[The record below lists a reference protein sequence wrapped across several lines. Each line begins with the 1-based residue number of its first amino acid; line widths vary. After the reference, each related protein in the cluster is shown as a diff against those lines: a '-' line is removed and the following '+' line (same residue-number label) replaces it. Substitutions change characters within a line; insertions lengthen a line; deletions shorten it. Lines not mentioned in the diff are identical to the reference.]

1 MRSWSGSAKPG
12 ESDSLRAW
20 RPWVLEEADG
30 TLRMW
35 YTGDDGTTSKIL
47 TAVRPPGETWGRPG
61 IAIDAGFAGDT
72 DSYGAESAC
81 VVKTPGGYLMVYGG
95 FDGEV
100 GRLHMATSDDSHR
113 WDAQGT
119 IMQRG
124 PEDAGG
130 ANHPC
135 LLLTGER
142 WWLFFTGYPG
152 SSGGQRSVLVAAVSQ
167 TGASWDRVGTVLEPE
182 QGEVAVSH
190 PCVLEVSR
198 TIYLFYASDVE
209 GPIRIAMATSSDG
222 LSGTAVAR
230 SWNLQAGGPMVRAST
245 PRAWSGSTTGL
256 LGCGT
261 PAFRSAMRSSGRG
274 VQHDGLQPHRPR
286 CPGPAPRRSRCG
298 PARWSCARGDPGIA
312 SPRHQPRPSRR
323 SAPNTSGWPPRR
335 RSRRTSRA
343 TSSARCRPSDR
354 STARRPTSTQRSW
367 STTRSC
373 SPRERRPSRSRSGP
387 RICSGTSP

>member
-1 MRSWSGSAKPG
+1 MEWIREGEVSLPRTPG
-12 ESDSLRAW
+12 DSDSLRAW

-35 YTGDDGTTSKIL
+35 YTGDDGTTSRIL
-47 TAVRPPGETWGRPG
+47 RAVRPPGGNWGRPG

-95 FDGEV
+95 FDGQV
-100 GRLHMATSDDSHR
+100 SRLHMATSDDSHR

-124 PEDAGG
+124 PEDEGG

-135 LLLTGER
+135 LLMTGER

-167 TGASWDRVGTVLEPE
+167 TGASWDRVGAILEPE

-198 TIYLFYASDVE
+198 TIYLFYASDFG

-222 LSGTAVAR
+222 LSWNRRGTV
-230 SWNLQAGGPMVRAST
+230 LEPAGGGPDGSSVHTPCVVRLND
-245 PRAWSGSTTGL
+245 GSVGMWYAGVPIGDEE
-256 LGCGT
+256 LGY
-261 PAFRSAMRSSGRG
+261 
-274 VQHDGLQPHRPR
+274 
-286 CPGPAPRRSRCG
+286 
-298 PARWSCARGDPGIA
+298 
-312 SPRHQPRPSRR
+312 
-323 SAPNTSGWPPRR
+323 
-335 RSRRTSRA
+335 
-343 TSSARCRPSDR
+343 
-354 STARRPTSTQRSW
+354 
-367 STTRSC
+367 
-373 SPRERRPSRSRSGP
+373 
-387 RICSGTSP
+387 RICSARFPGPWHMM